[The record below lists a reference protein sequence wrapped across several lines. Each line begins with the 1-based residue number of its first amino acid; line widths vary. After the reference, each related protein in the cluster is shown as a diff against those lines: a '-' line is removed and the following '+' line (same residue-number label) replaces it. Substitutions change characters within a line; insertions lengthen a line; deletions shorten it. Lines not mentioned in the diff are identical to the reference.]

1 MKLKGSQTEKNL
13 LTAFAGESQA
23 RNRYLFYAK
32 QAKKDGYEQI
42 SGVFAET
49 ADQEGSHAK
58 LLFRH
63 LEGGEAQVTATF
75 PAGIIGSTLENLQ
88 QAASGEA
95 YEHEEM
101 YPDFA
106 ALAEQ
111 EGFRQV
117 AGLFKLLANA
127 EQHHEQRFRK
137 LAERVANGTLFK
149 RETPA
154 TWVCR
159 KCGYIH
165 EGTEPPKI
173 CPLCQHPKAY
183 FEIEAEND

>member
-42 SGVFAET
+42 SAVFAET

-63 LEGGEAQVTATF
+63 LEGGEVEVTAAF
-75 PAGIIGSTLENLQ
+75 PAGVIGSTLENLR

-95 YEHEEM
+95 YENTEM
-101 YPDFA
+101 YPVFA
-106 ALAEQ
+106 ATAEK
-111 EGFRQV
+111 EGFKQI

-127 EQHHEQRFRK
+127 EQYHEKRFRI
-137 LAERVANGTLFK
+137 LAESIESDSTFK
-149 RETPA
+149 RDTPVS
-154 TWVCR
+154 WVCR

-165 EGTEPPKI
+165 VGTAALEI
-173 CPLCQHPKAY
+173 CPLCRHPKAY
-183 FEIEAEND
+183 FEIEAENY